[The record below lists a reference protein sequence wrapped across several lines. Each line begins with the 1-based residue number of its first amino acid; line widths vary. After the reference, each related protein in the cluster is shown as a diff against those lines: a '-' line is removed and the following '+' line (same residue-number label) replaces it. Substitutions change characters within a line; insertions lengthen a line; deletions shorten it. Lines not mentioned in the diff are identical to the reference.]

1 MDSPIPAYD
10 ELNPYPWY
18 AAMRAQAP
26 VHVNDRGV
34 VNAFRFEEVQRVLS
48 DHAFFS
54 SNFGGEHDPDHPIG
68 ASLIST
74 DPPRHRDLR
83 ALVSQAFTPRMIERL
98 SPRIEQIAT
107 ELLDALDGR
116 DGMDVV
122 ADFAY
127 PLPVIVIAEMMGI
140 PAEHRDRFKRW
151 SDAVVTGSHE
161 IETSGADA
169 VLSGDPQKEMAAYF
183 MALMQKRREQPG
195 DDLISGLL
203 QAQIAGQHLSEIEL
217 MGFCVLLLVAG
228 NETTTN
234 LIGNAMRCFLEEP
247 ALFRHLR
254 EHPAAL
260 PTAIE
265 EVLRYRSP
273 VQSMYRVCV
282 QDTKLGDV
290 TVRAGQPVVAW
301 IGSANRDETQF
312 AKAERFQSARD
323 PNRHIA
329 FGHGVHFCLG
339 APLARL
345 EAPIALS
352 QLLARFDDFAVVP
365 GTVLE
370 PIGSSV
376 VYGLKSLPV
385 TCTRLP

>member
-1 MDSPIPAYD
+1 METQTPVYD

-18 AAMRAQAP
+18 AAMRSTAP

-34 VNAFRFEEVQRVLS
+34 VNAFGYEQVQRALS
-48 DHAFFS
+48 DHTHFS
-54 SNFGGEHDPDHPIG
+54 SNFSGEHDPDNPIG

-98 SPRIEQIAT
+98 SPRIQEIASA
-107 ELLDALDGR
+107 LLDAVAG
-116 DGMDVV
+116 GGSMDVV

-169 VLSGDPQKEMAAYF
+169 VLGGDPQKEMAAYF
-183 MALMQKRREQPG
+183 MSLMRERRAKPG

-203 QAQIAGQHLSEIEL
+203 AAQIDGQHLSEVEL

-234 LIGNAMRCFLEEP
+234 LITSAIQCFLEAPE
-247 ALFRHLR
+247 LFRELR
-254 EHPAAL
+254 EHPEAL
-260 PTAIE
+260 PAAIE

-282 QDTKLGDV
+282 KDTQLGDV
-290 TVRAGQPVVAW
+290 SVRAGQPVVAW
-301 IGSANRDETQF
+301 IGSANRDEAQF
-312 AKAERFQSARD
+312 ARADRFDIARD

-329 FGHGVHFCLG
+329 FGHGIHFCLG

-345 EAPIALS
+345 EARIALKE
-352 QLLARFDDFAVVP
+352 LLSRFADFALVP
-365 GTVLE
+365 GAVLL

-385 TCTRLP
+385 LCTTLP

>member
-1 MDSPIPAYD
+1 METQTPVYD

-18 AAMRAQAP
+18 AAMRSTAS
-26 VHVNDRGV
+26 VHVNERGV
-34 VNAFRFEEVQRVLS
+34 VNAFGYEQVQRALS
-48 DHAFFS
+48 DHAHFS
-54 SNFGGEHDPDHPIG
+54 SNFSGEHDPANPIG

-98 SPRIEQIAT
+98 SPRIQEIASA
-107 ELLDALDGR
+107 LLDAVAGR
-116 DGMDVV
+116 GSMDVV

-140 PAEHRDRFKRW
+140 PAQHRDRFKRW

-169 VLSGDPQKEMAAYF
+169 VLGGDPQKEMAAYF
-183 MALMQKRREQPG
+183 MSLMHERRVKPG
-195 DDLISGLL
+195 DDLISRLL
-203 QAQIAGQHLSEIEL
+203 AAQIDGQHLSEVEL

-234 LIGNAMRCFLEEP
+234 LITNAILCFLEAPE
-247 ALFRHLR
+247 LFRDLR
-254 EHPAAL
+254 EHPEAL
-260 PTAIE
+260 PAAIE

-282 QDTKLGDV
+282 KDTQLGDV
-290 TVRAGQPVVAW
+290 SVRAGQPVIAW

-312 AKAERFQSARD
+312 PRADRLDIARD

-329 FGHGVHFCLG
+329 FGHGIHFCLG

-345 EAPIALS
+345 EARIALTE
-352 QLLARFDDFAVVP
+352 LLSRFGDFALVP
-365 GTVLE
+365 GAVLE

-385 TCTRLP
+385 TCTTLT